1 MQTTRTTH
9 LMRRMLGLAAVPA
22 LVFAMAACGDDEES
36 GGSSGGDSGGGDS
49 SSFCDDAR
57 EVEEAGENM
66 DENDPGAIEDAL
78 TALQNLDPPA
88 EIADEWDLLFSSEA
102 VAFDDNGQP
111 SEEYAAASEVVGTYM
126 EEECGLTE

>member
-9 LMRRMLGLAAVPA
+9 LMRRVLGLAAVPA
-22 LVFAMAACGDDEES
+22 LVFTMAACGDDEES

-49 SSFCDDAR
+49 TSFCDDAR
-57 EVEEAGENM
+57 ELQEAGNNM
-66 DENDPGAIEDAL
+66 DEEDPGAIEDAL
-78 TALQNLDPPA
+78 TDLQNLDPPA

-102 VAFDDNGQP
+102 VAFDENGQP
-111 SEEYAAASEVVGTYM
+111 SEEYAAASEAVGTYM